1 MLPALLNFVRK
12 DLLVF
17 RSDRGAAITAIVMP
31 VLLAVFLG
39 SLFGS
44 AGGSGE
50 MKPVPVIVAD
60 EDQSEISKRA
70 LEEMATENHLK
81 VTMASAAEAKEAVN
95 NGKSAFAVVVPKG
108 FGEQVVAGMS
118 SGGERPKL
126 QEYIDPAQQTAAMA
140 GQGFVTKAFATATL
154 DKAFGRETKAGDD
167 LLPFKA
173 ETHQA
178 AAKQTGDGEA
188 SRAHVFAGMGVQG
201 VLFMAINLAMNVMRE
216 RRTGVWRR
224 VRTAPPSLEIQL
236 LGRLVSGTVVG
247 SLSLTCVIL
256 AGLLTG
262 LRIHGSLVGLVS
274 IVLCSAAMSSAI
286 GLAIASLGKTEE
298 QSRGLSVLF
307 VLTMTMLS
315 GAWFPS
321 FLMPEWVQKAT
332 LVVPARWAVDGLDGA
347 IWRDI
352 GLSGVMVASGV
363 TLVFGAVFFAFS
375 IWRFRTL
382 ERAA

>member
-1 MLPALLNFVRK
+1 MSALMNFVRK

-44 AGGSGE
+44 AGNTSE
-50 MKPVPVIVAD
+50 MKPVPVVVAD

-70 LEEMATENHLK
+70 LEEMTTENHLK
-81 VTMASAAEAKEAVN
+81 VTRASALEAREAVN
-95 NGKSAFAVVVPKG
+95 SGKSAFAVVVPKG
-108 FGEQVVAGMS
+108 FGDQVQSGML
-118 SGGERPKL
+118 SGGEKPKL
-126 QEYIDPAQQTAAMA
+126 EEYVDPAQQTAAMA

-154 DKAFGRETKAGDD
+154 DKAFGRTTKAGDD

-178 AAKQTGDGEA
+178 VAKQTGDGEA

-224 VRTAPPSLEIQL
+224 VRTAPPSLENQL
-236 LGRLVSGTVVG
+236 FGRMLSGTVIGTV
-247 SLSLTCVIL
+247 SLSCVLL

-262 LRIHGSLVGLVS
+262 LRVHGSLIGLVA
-274 IVLCSAAMSSAI
+274 VVVCTAAMSSAI

-321 FLMPEWVQKAT
+321 FLMPEWVQKVT
-332 LVVPARWAVDGLDGA
+332 LAVPARWAVDGLDGA
-347 IWRDI
+347 IWRDT
-352 GLSGVMVASGV
+352 GLPAVLAAAAV
-363 TLVFGAVFFAFS
+363 TLAFGAAFFGFS
-375 IWRFRTL
+375 IWRFRAL